1 MHYKTLEERYSREQT
16 LKCALIYST
25 YDFGYCPIVFINP
38 YGFRVAHS
46 GDNILIHH
54 DLKAEY
60 MLEVWKKAKENTDK
74 KFFSWNEAKWYFNSE
89 DYFKKLIFYK
99 YSNIEK
105 AKKFFW
111 AELKR
116 SSNEGNLYVEE
127 SFSINGNNK
136 KWIINSLGSYTDNTL
151 HNLPEENP
159 VSPIKRTWS
168 WNDIKDFFI
177 EISEEEIEFIHGEN
191 LNQCTVKDLSLFDA
205 CYNADLKTI
214 KELIK
219 DGANVNALDYDGEG
233 CLAKLLEQKYFED
246 DLTKEEFTS
255 YCQTLKNIIDFLL
268 SQGLNINL
276 YGFGGTDA
284 ILQAHWIGSVDL
296 MIFLVERGAKLNQNC
311 NITDLGDFWQN
322 IQTSSIYDYVLS
334 DIAIGDYDTETLL
347 KEKEFLEK
355 HNVSFYIEGWNREK
369 ISNLHSYLNNIIK
382 YD

>member
-1 MHYKTLEERYSREQT
+1 M
-16 LKCALIYST
+16 
-25 YDFGYCPIVFINP
+25 
-38 YGFRVAHS
+38 
-46 GDNILIHH
+46 
-54 DLKAEY
+54 
-60 MLEVWKKAKENTDK
+60 
-74 KFFSWNEAKWYFNSE
+74 
-89 DYFKKLIFYK
+89 
-99 YSNIEK
+99 
-105 AKKFFW
+105 
-111 AELKR
+111 
-116 SSNEGNLYVEE
+116 
-127 SFSINGNNK
+127 
-136 KWIINSLGSYTDNTL
+136 
-151 HNLPEENP
+151 
-159 VSPIKRTWS
+159 
-168 WNDIKDFFI
+168 
-177 EISEEEIEFIHGEN
+177 
-191 LNQCTVKDLSLFDA
+191 FDA

-219 DGANVNALDYDGEG
+219 DGVNVNALDYDGEG

-284 ILQAHWIGSVDL
+284 IQQAHWIGSVDL

-369 ISNLHSYLNNIIK
+369 NSNLHSYLNNIIK